1 MAICASPSAILPLGE
16 AHDAG
21 VFLVLVVVLVVD
33 GLSLDLFVFQ
43 EQLATYVD
51 EDGVNVC

>member
-33 GLSLDLFVFQ
+33 GLSLDLLVFQ